1 MNKNSHH
8 LPIAVISN
16 TQLLLHFAF
25 SRPVVRLS
33 MFSYV
38 CQPVW
43 ICSFTSLFGF
53 VPLFSHWD
61 THLFYSMSKN
71 FLFSMDFNPLLV
83 MWDAN
88 SPNFNI
94 CFFFILFMVLYIYFK
109 FNGYI
114 SISSLVALEFI
125 VLLLKVLLDY
135 THVFI
140 DFNIFVLFFTLNWC
154 RIYL

>member
-1 MNKNSHH
+1 
-8 LPIAVISN
+8 
-16 TQLLLHFAF
+16 
-25 SRPVVRLS
+25 
-33 MFSYV
+33 
-38 CQPVW
+38 
-43 ICSFTSLFGF
+43 
-53 VPLFSHWD
+53 
-61 THLFYSMSKN
+61 MSKN

-140 DFNIFVLFFTLNWC
+140 DFNIFVLFFTLN
-154 RIYL
+154 